1 MNIYVGNLAYAVSET
16 DLQDSF
22 RQYGDVV
29 SVKIVRDRDTGQ
41 SKGFGFVEMAN
52 EAQAD
57 KAIEAMNG
65 KKLKG
70 REVKVNKAFHKKD
83 MQ

>member
-1 MNIYVGNLAYAVSET
+1 MNIYVGNLAYSVNET
-16 DLQDSF
+16 ELQDSF
-22 RQYGDVV
+22 RHYGDVV
-29 SVKIVRDRDTGQ
+29 SVKIVRDRETGQ

-83 MQ
+83 M